1 LVEKTTKEELQ
12 VLFEEKIKSA
22 MDTIYLKMPTQPF
35 TYTESA
41 ETGLFITGLKTL
53 RKMLK
58 VRILVMWFI

>member
-1 LVEKTTKEELQ
+1 VNEIVLKT
-12 VLFEEKIKSA
+12 
-22 MDTIYLKMPTQPF
+22 PTQPF

-58 VRILVMWFI
+58 MREDEDPCDVVHLTLKNVGAASY